1 MSCTQQSAKLN
12 SGELNEKGNKLKQE
26 EKTSKP
32 NVLFIAVDDLR
43 PEINSFGASQII
55 SPNLDKLAKKS
66 LVFNRAYC
74 NIPTCGASRTS
85 LLTGTRPTRHRF
97 LTYDTRKDK
106 EMPDVVS
113 LIMQF
118 KREFRIVTEAFTAV
132 V

>member
-66 LVFNRAYC
+66 LV
-74 NIPTCGASRTS
+74 
-85 LLTGTRPTRHRF
+85 L
-97 LTYDTRKDK
+97 K
-106 EMPDVVS
+106 VS
-113 LIMQF
+113 
-118 KREFRIVTEAFTAV
+118 
-132 V
+132 